1 MLRLNTIIMML
12 LEQVY
17 LKNRLFTYLI
27 CFIFFFS
34 CKDFEK
40 ESLSFINKDFENK
53 LNEFIEKSEKDDYVL
68 VYITNIRDV
77 FDKETYPDENGVI
90 IQFYET
96 VPFSCSGFYKIVSY
110 KRKKIIFYS
119 QTDKLNYDSLV
130 QIKDSLQIDCNDIV
144 VTEQDVDLPYQMMY
158 VYKKE
163 VLYKLGE

>member
-1 MLRLNTIIMML
+1 MML

-34 CKDFEK
+34 CKDLEK

-68 VYITNIRDV
+68 VYITNIHDV

-96 VPFSCSGFYKIVSY
+96 VPFSCSGFYKIISY
-110 KRKKIIFYS
+110 KKKKIIFYS

-144 VTEQDVDLPYQMMY
+144 VTEQDVDLPYQMIY